1 MRTALKNIL
10 VVAAVAIT
18 FSLVG
23 CQPEP
28 IEPKSTG
35 KKIQLPSE
43 SVQSDDEDQPPKSGN
58 NGGNGGN

>member
-10 VVAAVAIT
+10 VVAAVATT

-28 IEPKSTG
+28 VEPKSTV
-35 KKIQLPSE
+35 KKIQIPSE
-43 SVQSDDEDQPPKSGN
+43 SVQSDDEDQPPKT
-58 NGGNGGN
+58 GGNGGGN